1 MSGLGSRR
9 RSIFTAGLVNTAAAG
24 EQPKV
29 TEDLRHAI
37 LAGDEPPGTLI
48 PIDAVAQFFGVSQ
61 IPVREA
67 LKVLLGE
74 GLVEHVPRIGYSVA
88 KLGFAEF
95 RELYDVRA
103 ALEVSVLRQAVLRA
117 TSEDDAEVRQTHE
130 AMSAAMEADDER
142 AYHAESRRFHMALI
156 APARMQRLTHMY
168 EAAWNMTE
176 PARPMSRVDTSGRQ
190 LFYDD
195 HERMLSAF
203 VARDA
208 EELVRESQE
217 HYEHLKSAIA
227 AFRGDSEVFL
237 PPISLL

>member
-1 MSGLGSRR
+1 M
-9 RSIFTAGLVNTAAAG
+9 FTSGLVNTAADG
-24 EQPKV
+24 EQPHV

-74 GLVEHVPRIGYSVA
+74 GLVEHVPRVGYSVA
-88 KLGFAEF
+88 KLGFDEF

-117 TSEDDAEVRQTHE
+117 TADDDAVVRRTHE
-130 AMSAAMEADDER
+130 AMATAMRAGDER
-142 AYHAESRRFHMALI
+142 GYHAESRRFHMALI

-195 HERMLSAF
+195 HDRMLAAF
-203 VARDA
+203 VGRDA
-208 EELVRESQE
+208 DELVRESQD
-217 HYEHLKSAIA
+217 HYEHLKTAIS
-227 AFRGDSEVFL
+227 AFRADPEVFR
-237 PPISLL
+237 PPISLP